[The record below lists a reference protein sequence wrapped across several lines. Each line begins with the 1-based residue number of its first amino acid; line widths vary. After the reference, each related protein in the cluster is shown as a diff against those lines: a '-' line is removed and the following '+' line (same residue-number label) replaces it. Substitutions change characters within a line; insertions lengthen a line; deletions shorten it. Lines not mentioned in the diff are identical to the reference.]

1 MGYQWLWLNMQIH
14 LWSVSWNYSILLTF
28 LFQKVTYNT
37 KKPTYDLRTVAE
49 VEGPGV
55 KGGNKTVWKEQ
66 IIVPT
71 LHQSSLTDGNLI
83 HICYYI
89 QVSFCYAYYVNTM

>member
-1 MGYQWLWLNMQIH
+1 MFI
-14 LWSVSWNYSILLTF
+14 SS
-28 LFQKVTYNT
+28 FQKVTYNT

-55 KGGNKTVWKEQ
+55 KGGNKTGWKEK

-83 HICYYI
+83 HICYYL
-89 QVSFCYAYYVNTM
+89 QVRFCYAYYVNIM

>member
-1 MGYQWLWLNMQIH
+1 M
-14 LWSVSWNYSILLTF
+14 
-28 LFQKVTYNT
+28 
-37 KKPTYDLRTVAE
+37 RTVAE

-55 KGGNKTVWKEQ
+55 KGGNTAEWKEK

-83 HICYYI
+83 HVCYYI
-89 QVSFCYAYYVNTM
+89 QVSFYAYYVNIM